1 MPRPS
6 IKLKVGGSTPAA
18 APSKP
23 TPKPKGKKAAPPRE
37 LSPPPRPSTPVID
50 DGSADLLEEVIAIE
64 REKNEERKHR
74 SSHPAEKEKERRA
87 PRLVIGKRKQPVED
101 PTEDEILALA
111 TPSKKERHTA
121 PAPVPGPSSAPS
133 APATKPK
140 QNGAAHSNGGTVQP
154 TKTKSSKPPP
164 PPEPPAETPQRSSAK
179 GKEKEAVAPAVNV
192 RATTPA
198 KQKKVVV
205 QVTPINEKKC
215 KEVLKTLTKLPD
227 ARLFLK
233 PVDPVMDGCPT

>member
-1 MPRPS
+1 MES
-6 IKLKVGGSTPAA
+6 S
-18 APSKP
+18 SKP
-23 TPKPKGKKAAPPRE
+23 PLKAKGKKTGPPPAP
-37 LSPPPRPSTPVID
+37 SPPPRPATPLID

-74 SSHPAEKEKERRA
+74 NGHPAEKEKERRA
-87 PRLVIGKRKQPVED
+87 PKLVIGKRKQPVED

-111 TPSKKERHTA
+111 TPSKKERHA
-121 PAPVPGPSSAPS
+121 PPAPISGPSSAAS
-133 APATKPK
+133 TPAAKPK
-140 QNGAAHSNGGTVQP
+140 QNGTAHPNGGAVQP

-164 PPEPPAETPQRSSAK
+164 PPEPAPETPHRTSAK
-179 GKEKEAVAPAVNV
+179 GKEKEAAAPASV

-205 QVTPINEKKC
+205 QATPLNEKKC
-215 KEVLKTLTKLPD
+215 RDVLKTLIKLPD
-227 ARLFLK
+227 ARIFLK